1 MTFWER
7 SLKGAYQVPL
17 LLFILALGGAGG
29 IAIALSLKW
38 LELSDNMANFVGG
51 VVGATLGS
59 AFAVFAS
66 SALAAARD
74 RKAQRQYAEMLY
86 VEFLR
91 MHVPWFELGE
101 AVRLRD
107 MNEAAQWM
115 RQWPI
120 MLAFQEMQVA
130 ADDFMVHFPLRPEIG
145 PHVIVELRRAV
156 TRCRE
161 VGQMFFGLVVSSG
174 PVNPENMMDTMA
186 RNFDAWH
193 EPVAAA
199 LRQLE
204 KIARD

>member
-7 SLKGAYQVPL
+7 SLRGAYQVPL
-17 LLFILALGGAGG
+17 LLFILALGGAVGIG
-29 IAIALSLKW
+29 IALALKW

-74 RKAQRQYAEMLY
+74 HKVRKQYAEMLY

-91 MHVPWFELGE
+91 IHVPWFEIGE

-107 MNEAAQWM
+107 MNQAAAWV
-115 RQWPI
+115 RQWPTTF
-120 MLAFQEMQVA
+120 AFVEMSEA

-156 TRCRE
+156 NRCR
-161 VGQMFFGLVVSSG
+161 QMRDLYHASMPTGIVTA
-174 PVNPENMMDTMA
+174 EKIMDSFTS
-186 RNFDAWH
+186 NFDVWH
-193 EPVAAA
+193 EPIAAA
-199 LRQLE
+199 MKQLE
-204 KIARD
+204 ALARN